1 MTDTYHLNYFIRMLT
16 SKLTL
21 SIPKTVLDEAKIYSR
36 KTRQPLSRLVSHYF
50 SVLSRIGTRKDAKDS
65 VVTPRVRGI
74 TGLARSEASDK
85 QLLFEALGHKY
96 R

>member
-1 MTDTYHLNYFIRMLT
+1 MTDTYDLDYFIRVLT

-21 SIPKTVLDEAKIYSR
+21 SIPKAVLDEAKVYSR

-50 SVLSRIGTRKDAKDS
+50 SILSRIGTRKNANDS
-65 VVTPRVRGI
+65 TITPRVRGI
-74 TGLARSEASDK
+74 TGLAKSDVSDK
-85 QLLFEALGHKY
+85 QLLFEALSHKY